1 MTSHIPKKRALH
13 FGLTGH
19 PTDPTQSPAIVQA
32 KVTEGADRAR
42 EAGYEVQ
49 TTFFDLDDLESSFER
64 LQAEL
69 ATGRWDALI
78 IGGGIRMTPGLTPEF
93 ERTVDIARRTAPETK
108 ILFQASPGDIR
119 EVLRRGFEEDEE

>member
-1 MTSHIPKKRALH
+1 MSSSQPKKRALH

-19 PTDPTQSPAIVQA
+19 PTDPTQSTAIVQYQ
-32 KVTEGADRAR
+32 VTEGADRAR

-69 ATGRWDALI
+69 ATGRWDALN
-78 IGGGIRMTPGLTPEF
+78 IGGGIRLTPNLTPQF
-93 ERTVDIARRTAPETK
+93 ERTIGLARRTAPETK

-119 EVLRRGFEEDEE
+119 EVLRRGFEEDQ